1 MNFTVAVDDHLME
14 VTHVIRGKDHIAN
27 TRRQKFIYEYFG
39 WNEPVYR
46 HYGRMG
52 IEGVVLSTS
61 QMREG
66 IRSGMYSGWDDIRL
80 GTLRA
85 LARRGIRHEA
95 VRQVVLDIGIGETDI
110 SFSWD
115 NLFAKNRD
123 IIDPVADRFF
133 FVPDPVP
140 FTIIGATAREAHALL
155 HPGDEKKGYRTLKFE
170 DDVVLP
176 GQEFKNDVR
185 MIRLKDL
192 FNVTVDWSS
201 GNPSLTYSG
210 EALSDARAQKA
221 PIVQWLPAG
230 GATRCTL
237 HSPDGDIQG
246 LCENTVRTM
255 QDKVVQ
261 FERVGFV
268 RIDSVADEGII
279 AYFCHK

>member
-1 MNFTVAVDDHLME
+1 
-14 VTHVIRGKDHIAN
+14 
-27 TRRQKFIYEYFG
+27 
-39 WNEPVYR
+39 
-46 HYGRMG
+46 
-52 IEGVVLSTS
+52 
-61 QMREG
+61 
-66 IRSGMYSGWDDIRL
+66 
-80 GTLRA
+80 
-85 LARRGIRHEA
+85 
-95 VRQVVLDIGIGETDI
+95 
-110 SFSWD
+110 
-115 NLFAKNRD
+115 
-123 IIDPVADRFF
+123 
-133 FVPDPVP
+133 
-140 FTIIGATAREAHALL
+140 
-155 HPGDEKKGYRTLKFE
+155 
-170 DDVVLP
+170 
-176 GQEFKNDVR
+176 

-201 GNPSLTYSG
+201 GIPRLTYAG